1 MQHNSMIAHHNI
13 RTLPCNIVYN
23 VNIMY
28 NYTLSTWTPYSM
40 YTLYI
45 LYYIYSFFHGVNAGF
60 QHQSIHFLLGPI
72 TDRRHFQNRLNR
84 ITTGN
89 TTLNGAQP
97 RICSP
102 THVLRLQLLRHHF
115 VRKLLDCPL
124 PPSLPPRCGFVTHFA
139 LVLLSQTGV

>member
-1 MQHNSMIAHHNI
+1 
-13 RTLPCNIVYN
+13 
-23 VNIMY
+23 MY

-89 TTLNGAQP
+89 TTLNGAEPSRAEDLQP
-97 RICSP
+97 HPRAKTAATPASLCS
-102 THVLRLQLLRHHF
+102 
-115 VRKLLDCPL
+115 
-124 PPSLPPRCGFVTHFA
+124 
-139 LVLLSQTGV
+139 